1 MFEKIFKIVPPETLA
16 KIVAG
21 VVYFAVAA
29 LGILGLLFTV
39 HHYHT
44 IWKEIILIIISV
56 NLIGVLNCYFEFL
69 SKDFNNLENE

>member
-1 MFEKIFKIVPPETLA
+1 MFEKIFKIFSPETLA

-29 LGILGLLFTV
+29 FGILGLLLTV

-44 IWKEIILIIISV
+44 SWKEIILIIISV